1 MFRDL
6 FAVDIFVALYFLVRL
21 LDCCALSSARYI
33 FVPLLD

>member
-6 FAVDIFVALYFLVRL
+6 FSVDIFVVLYSLVRL
-21 LDCCALSSARYI
+21 LNCCALSSARYI